1 MVEVEPPQLPEVVEV
16 EPPQLPEVA
25 EVELPQ
31 LPEVAEVELILVL
44 LGSVGRPKTLR
55 FRYL

>member
-1 MVEVEPPQLPEVVEV
+1 M
-16 EPPQLPEVA
+16 PQLPEVA